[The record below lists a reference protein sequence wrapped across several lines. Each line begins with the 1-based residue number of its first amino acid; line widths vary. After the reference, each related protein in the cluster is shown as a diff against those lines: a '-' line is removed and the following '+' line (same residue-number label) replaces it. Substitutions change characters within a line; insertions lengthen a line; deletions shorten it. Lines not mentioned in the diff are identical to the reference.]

1 MKIVMHLVVSDI
13 EFGKCT
19 DPKIYVYAN
28 ILPMDM
34 PNPYKA
40 QRVSCIILGLAP
52 IIFLILMKYYN
63 INEIFFVLATT
74 IAVQA
79 IDVYKKVSLNKK
91 G

>member
-1 MKIVMHLVVSDI
+1 
-13 EFGKCT
+13 
-19 DPKIYVYAN
+19 
-28 ILPMDM
+28 M

-63 INEIFFVLATT
+63 INKIFFILATT
-74 IAVQA
+74 IAVKA

-91 G
+91 RLLDYNNGDRTD